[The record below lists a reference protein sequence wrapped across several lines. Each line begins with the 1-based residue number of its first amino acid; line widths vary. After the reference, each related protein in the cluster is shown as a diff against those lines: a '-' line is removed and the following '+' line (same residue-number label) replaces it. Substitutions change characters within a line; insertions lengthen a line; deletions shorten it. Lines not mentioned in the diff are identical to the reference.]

1 MRYAMLLKPHPN
13 IRYRQ
18 SLQKLA
24 LIELA
29 CTLEALGMSQ
39 ARPRLETLAGE
50 HFLMFDSEPLE
61 EDTWRTVSRH
71 SAVCF
76 AGEYLE
82 DGALNPF
89 PAPVPESCLTI
100 FRMY

>member
-61 EDTWRTVSRH
+61 EKPTRISPT
-71 SAVCF
+71 
-76 AGEYLE
+76 
-82 DGALNPF
+82 
-89 PAPVPESCLTI
+89 
-100 FRMY
+100 